1 MIGDPE
7 EEQAVSAFID
17 TSQSFS
23 HVMTVAERAQVREA
37 GDEFAEAAEGIWLLI
52 SGRFTT
58 PAPGVDTTHEQIRN
72 LLRAAFDGPD
82 RDDRT
87 IKVIVDSAGGNLDGA
102 YSAVLYL
109 TAYAKTLEV
118 YVPGAAKSASTLLAV
133 GADKLFM
140 SAFGELGPLDSQIP
154 DPRNPVERV
163 SALDCYQSVDF
174 VRDFGARTIREVLYK
189 LLAAT
194 GRRIPV
200 TDLVSTASTFSLGVI
215 VPMMSGVPALD
226 FGGWGRSLLISEHY
240 ARRLG
245 EARITRQGLAAGK
258 DLGKAAKIAHQL
270 VYGYP
275 HHFFPIDINE
285 AGRIGLE
292 PEQMDEALY
301 NKAMKVLDACG
312 KKDFVGFISRAEAE
326 KAADYVDARESAA
339 RESAARGD
347 DGPEDTGP
355 EDTGDGSHHAEA
367 LHNTAFPPVSP

>member
-1 MIGDPE
+1 MIGNPE

-17 TSQSFS
+17 TQQSVN
-23 HVMTVAERAQVREA
+23 HVMTAAERARVRSA
-37 GDEFAEAAEGIWLLI
+37 GDEFAEAAEGVWLLI
-52 SGRFTT
+52 SGRFTS
-58 PAPGVDTTHEQIRN
+58 PVPGADATHEQVRN
-72 LLRAAFDGPD
+72 LLRAAFDRPD

-87 IKVIVDSAGGNLDGA
+87 IKVIVDSTGGNLDGA

-109 TAYAKTLEV
+109 TAYARTLEV

-140 SAFGELGPLDSQIP
+140 SAFSELGPLDSQIP

-174 VRDFGARTIREVLYK
+174 VRDFGARTVREMLYK
-189 LLAAT
+189 LVDAT

-200 TDLVSTASTFSLGVI
+200 ADLVSTASTFSLGVI

-240 ARRLG
+240 ARRLA
-245 EARITRQGLAAGK
+245 EARITREGLGVGK

-285 AGRIGLE
+285 ATRIGLE
-292 PEQMDEALY
+292 PEKMDEALY
-301 NKAMKVLDACG
+301 DKAMEVVDACG
-312 KKDFVGFISRAEAE
+312 KKDFVGFISKAEAE
-326 KAADYVDARESAA
+326 KAASYVGVRESAA
-339 RESAARGD
+339 RD
-347 DGPEDTGP
+347 DDASDPEDTMNR
-355 EDTGDGSHHAEA
+355 SHQADA
-367 LHNTAFPPVSP
+367 LHPSGTFGSGSS